1 MQKKNKLIRELKRL
15 SNKLFG
21 TKYPLNSTNKIAK
34 TCWINKDVTLHSNIK
49 IGEYT
54 HLNQGDYIFDDV
66 EIGNYCSIA
75 VNVTIGGD
83 EHSINTLSQF
93 PFKNLHSNTTAQ
105 HHNLK
110 TIIGSDVWIGAGAII
125 KRGIKIGTGAVV
137 GAGSIVTKD
146 VPPFAVVVGV
156 PAKVIKYRF
165 SEDIQEKILES
176 KWWTYDKEVLDKLEF
191 DNVEDDLEKLKQL
204 VSK

>member
-54 HLNQGDYIFDDV
+54 HLNQGDYLFDDV
-66 EIGNYCSIA
+66 EIGNYCNIA
-75 VNVTIGGD
+75 INVIIGGD
-83 EHSINTLSQF
+83 EHSITTLSQYG
-93 PFKNLHSNTTAQ
+93 FKNINNKITAK
-105 HHNLK
+105 HHELK
-110 TIIGSDVWIGAGAII
+110 TIIESDVWIGAGAII

-165 SEDIQEKILES
+165 TEDIQEKILES

-204 VSK
+204 ISK